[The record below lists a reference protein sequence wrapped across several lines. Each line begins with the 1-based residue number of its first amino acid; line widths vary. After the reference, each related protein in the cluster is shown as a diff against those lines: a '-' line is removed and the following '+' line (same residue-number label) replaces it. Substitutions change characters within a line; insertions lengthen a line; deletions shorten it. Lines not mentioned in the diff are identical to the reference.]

1 MSNTIHIKPAGVDY
15 KVRDPK
21 TMLYLAAEG
30 AVVEH
35 SSYWLRRLAAGE
47 VVEVQ
52 KTAPKTAH
60 KKSKS
65 TDS

>member
-1 MSNTIHIKPAGVDY
+1 MTDTIHLKPAGDDY

-21 TMLYLAAEG
+21 SLLYLAAKG
-30 AVVEH
+30 AVVER

-52 KTAPKTAH
+52 KAVPKTAQ